1 MDVTSYLLGKKAG
14 GGSQI
19 NNQDKSIS
27 ITSNGT
33 TTANADSG
41 YTGLGTVSITTNVP
55 TAADDY
61 FTTTVTKQNKNNFSS
76 VFIKQMPALT
86 INNNVEDCINLFY
99 NWPFTSI
106 NLSNFDTSNIISMYG
121 MFGSSKLTSADF
133 SSFNTEKVTNMSN
146 MFSSSS
152 FTSVD
157 LSSFNTPA
165 LTTVIAMFSYAMSL
179 VTVNLGNNFDT
190 SQVTAGSNMFNYCM
204 SLKTITGHLDFSSAD
219 NFYNLFGGCSALQDL
234 PTFANI
240 GKGFRTTSEAHNSGY
255 TLNLSSSPN
264 LTHTSLMNVINGLY
278 DIATAG
284 CETQD
289 LVLGATNLAKLSS
302 AEIAIAT
309 DKGWTVS

>member
-1 MDVTSYLLGKKAG
+1 MDITSYLLGKQSG
-14 GGSQI
+14 GGAPNLQE
-19 NNQDKSIS
+19 KSVT

-33 TTANADSG
+33 TNVTADEG
-41 YTGLGTVSITTNVP
+41 YDGLSKAIVTTIVP
-55 TAADDY
+55 TEADDY
-61 FTTTVTKQNKNNFSS
+61 FTTNVTKQNKNNFSS

-86 INNNVEDCINLFY
+86 INDNVEDCINLFY

-106 NLSNFDTSNIISMYG
+106 NLSSFDTSNIISMYG
-121 MFGSSKLTSADF
+121 MFSNSKLTSADF

-157 LSSFNTPA
+157 LSGFETPA
-165 LTTVIAMFSYAMSL
+165 LTTVIGMFSYAMSL
-179 VTVNLGNNFDT
+179 TTANFGTNFDT
-190 SQVTAGSNMFNYCM
+190 SQVEAASNMFNYCM
-204 SLKTITGHLDFSSAD
+204 VLKTITGHFDFSSAD

-240 GKGFRTTSEAHNSGY
+240 GKGFRTTSEAHNGSY
-255 TLNLSSSPN
+255 TLNLSASSN

-284 CETQD
+284 VQTQD
-289 LVLGATNLAKLSS
+289 LVLGATNLAKLSQ
-302 AEIAIAT
+302 AEKDIAT
-309 DKGWTVS
+309 NKGWTLS